1 MSAVDRTRLPQPGP
15 EPPFVFPGPDRRV
28 LDNGLSLWTL
38 RRGALPLMSVVATV
52 PAGSWYDP
60 PAAEGLASMTA
71 DMLDEGTAG
80 LSAIEIQEALARLG
94 AEIETDAGHDAVT
107 ITLTLLQRHLPEGLR
122 LLANLLCRPTLDPS
136 EVDRVKTL
144 RLNRLRQLRDH
155 PAALAERAYAETLY
169 GAHPYA
175 HLPFG
180 STASLERIGHADV
193 AAFHAAA
200 YRPDLTTL
208 VIVGPTHAE
217 DARAAVEDAFG
228 AWRPID
234 GRPPRPAD
242 TTWPSVPPGR
252 LVLIDRPGA
261 AQTELRVGHVASP
274 RRTPDFHALL
284 VLNTVLGGQFVSRLN
299 LNLREQK
306 GYTYG
311 VRTAFEFR
319 RQAGP
324 FTLGTSV
331 QTDATVDAV
340 AESLREI
347 ADIRGTRPVT
357 MDELTLAQQ
366 TLTLG
371 YPRGF
376 ESTAQIAR
384 ALSQLVLHELPDD
397 TFAVFAPR
405 VRAQDTDTV
414 TAAARLH
421 LDPDRLAVV
430 AVGDVA
436 RIGDGLGRLG
446 LGAPAVVNPV
456 L

>member
-1 MSAVDRTRLPQPGP
+1 MTRVDRTRLPQPGP
-15 EPPFVFPGPDRRV
+15 EPAFAFPGPDRCV

-38 RRGALPLMSVVATV
+38 QRGTLPLMTVMATI

-60 PAAEGLASMTA
+60 PETPGLASMTA

-80 LSAIEIQEALARLG
+80 MSAIEIQEALARLG
-94 AEIETDAGHDAVT
+94 AELETDAGHDAVT
-107 ITLTLLQRHLPEGLR
+107 VTLTLLQRHLPEGLR
-122 LLANLLCRPTLDPS
+122 LLANLMCRPTIADA
-136 EVDRVKTL
+136 EVERVRTL

-155 PAALAERAYAETLY
+155 PAALAERAYGDALY
-169 GAHPYA
+169 GTHPYA

-180 STASLERIGHADV
+180 SSESLQRLVPADV
-193 AAFHAAA
+193 ARFHASA
-200 YRPDLTTL
+200 YRPNVTTL
-208 VIVGPTHAE
+208 IVVGPGSSDET
-217 DARAAVEDAFG
+217 RAAVEGAFG
-228 AWRPID
+228 AWAPD
-234 GRPPRPAD
+234 TALPAGSPGA
-242 TTWPSVPPGR
+242 TWPATPSSR

-261 AQTELRVGHVASP
+261 AQTELRLGHVAVP
-274 RRTPDFHALL
+274 RRTPEFHALL

-319 RQAGP
+319 RQPGP

-331 QTDATVDAV
+331 QTDATADAV

-347 ADIRGTRPVT
+347 AEIRGPRPVSHE
-357 MDELTLAQQ
+357 ELRLAQQ

-384 ALSQLVLHELPDD
+384 ALSQLVLHQLPDD
-397 TFAVFAPR
+397 TFAVFSPR
-405 VRAQDTDTV
+405 IRAQDADAV

-436 RIGDGLGRLG
+436 RIGDSLGRLG
-446 LGAPAVVNPV
+446 LGEPVVVNPA

>member
-1 MSAVDRTRLPQPGP
+1 
-15 EPPFVFPGPDRRV
+15 
-28 LDNGLSLWTL
+28 
-38 RRGALPLMSVVATV
+38 
-52 PAGSWYDP
+52 
-60 PAAEGLASMTA
+60 
-71 DMLDEGTAG
+71 
-80 LSAIEIQEALARLG
+80 
-94 AEIETDAGHDAVT
+94 
-107 ITLTLLQRHLPEGLR
+107 
-122 LLANLLCRPTLDPS
+122 
-136 EVDRVKTL
+136 
-144 RLNRLRQLRDH
+144 
-155 PAALAERAYAETLY
+155 
-169 GAHPYA
+169 
-175 HLPFG
+175 
-180 STASLERIGHADV
+180 V
-193 AAFHAAA
+193 AA
-200 YRPDLTTL
+200 
-208 VIVGPTHAE
+208 
-217 DARAAVEDAFG
+217 
-228 AWRPID
+228 
-234 GRPPRPAD
+234 PR
-242 TTWPSVPPGR
+242 
-252 LVLIDRPGA
+252 
-261 AQTELRVGHVASP
+261 Q
-274 RRTPDFHALL
+274 TPDFHALL

-299 LNLREQK
+299 LNLRERK

-347 ADIRGTRPVT
+347 ADIRGSRPVSL
-357 MDELTLAQQ
+357 DELTLAQQ

-384 ALSQLVLHELPDD
+384 ALSQLVLHQLPDD

-405 VRAQDTDTV
+405 VRAQETDTV

-446 LGAPAVVNPV
+446 LGAPTVVNPV